1 MNILIFEREDEHK
14 IMPFQMTHLH
24 IAKNIYQRFPETIRD
39 LSQFYLGN
47 VAPDAVHN
55 RVGYISDYK
64 KASHLCVGD
73 ERWGMI
79 TNNDEW
85 IESVLEFLSKNKNSD
100 NYNFILGYSCH
111 VLSDV
116 YNNIAVWTPFRLEY
130 PNELTK
136 GYGGLYHQESE
147 KVEIE
152 LALRDDN
159 KENFWVHLEKAKSTN
174 LNDIIFAEEIEK
186 HKENILHNWYKDKER
201 QDTSSNK
208 LVTIE
213 STMNFVEDAI
223 NFIVSKLR
231 NLR

>member
-1 MNILIFEREDEHK
+1 
-14 IMPFQMTHLH
+14 MPFQMTHLH
-24 IAKNIYQRFPETIRD
+24 IAKNIYQRFPETIKD
-39 LSQFYLGN
+39 LSQFYLGT

-73 ERWGMI
+73 ERWGML

-85 IESVLEFLSKNKNSD
+85 VESVLEFLYKNKNSD

-111 VLSDV
+111 VLSDI

-152 LALRDDN
+152 LALREDN
-159 KENFWVHLEKAKSTN
+159 KENFWTHLQKAKSTS

-186 HKENILHNWYKDKER
+186 HKENILYNWYKDKKH

-213 STMNFVEDAI
+213 STMNFVEDAT
-223 NFIVSKLR
+223 NFIVSKLN

>member
-1 MNILIFEREDEHK
+1 
-14 IMPFQMTHLH
+14 MPFQMTHLH
-24 IAKNIYQRFPETIRD
+24 IAKNIHQLFPETIKD
-39 LSQFYLGN
+39 LSQFYLGT

-55 RVGYISDYK
+55 RAGYISDYK

-73 ERWGMI
+73 ERWGML
-79 TNNDEW
+79 TNNDKW
-85 IESVLEFLSKNKNSD
+85 IESVLEFLYKNKNSD

-111 VLSDV
+111 VLSDI

-130 PNELTK
+130 PDELTK

-152 LALRDDN
+152 LALREEN
-159 KENFWVHLEKAKSTN
+159 KDNFWVHLEKAKSTS

-186 HKENILHNWYKDKER
+186 HKENILYNWYKDKEH
-201 QDTSSNK
+201 QDISSNK

-213 STMNFVEDAI
+213 STMNFVEDAT
-223 NFIVSKLR
+223 NFIVSKII

>member
-1 MNILIFEREDEHK
+1 
-14 IMPFQMTHLH
+14 MTHLY
-24 IAKNIYQRFPETIRD
+24 IAKNIYQRFPETIKD
-39 LSQFYLGN
+39 LSQFYLGT

-55 RVGYISDYK
+55 RAGYISDYK

-73 ERWGMI
+73 ERWGMV

-85 IESVLEFLSKNKNSD
+85 IESILEFLYKNENSH

-111 VLSDV
+111 VLSDI
-116 YNNIAVWTPFRLEY
+116 YNNIAVWTPFRLRY
-130 PNELTK
+130 PNELAK

-147 KVEIE
+147 KVDIE
-152 LALRDDN
+152 LAMREENRD
-159 KENFWVHLEKAKSTN
+159 NFWVHLEKAKSTG

-186 HKENILHNWYKDKER
+186 QKENILYNWYKDKEHP
-201 QDTSSNK
+201 DISSNK

-213 STMNFVEDAI
+213 STMNFVEDAT
-223 NFIVSKLR
+223 NFIASIII

>member
-1 MNILIFEREDEHK
+1 
-14 IMPFQMTHLH
+14 MPFQMTHLH
-24 IAKNIYQRFPETIRD
+24 IAKNIHQLFPETIKD
-39 LSQFYLGN
+39 LSQFYLGT

-55 RVGYISDYK
+55 RAGYISDYK

-73 ERWGMI
+73 ERWGML
-79 TNNDEW
+79 TNNDKW
-85 IESVLEFLSKNKNSD
+85 IESVLEFLYKNKNSD

-111 VLSDV
+111 VLSDI

-130 PNELTK
+130 PDELAK

-152 LALRDDN
+152 LALREEN
-159 KENFWVHLEKAKSTN
+159 KDNFWVHLEKAKSTS

-186 HKENILHNWYKDKER
+186 HKENILYNWYKDKEH
-201 QDTSSNK
+201 QDISSNK

-213 STMNFVEDAI
+213 STMNFVEDAT
-223 NFIVSKLR
+223 NFIVSKII

>member
-1 MNILIFEREDEHK
+1 
-14 IMPFQMTHLH
+14 MPFQMTHLH
-24 IAKNIYQRFPETIRD
+24 IAKNIHNLFPETTKD
-39 LSQFYLGN
+39 LSQFYLGT

-55 RVGYISDYK
+55 RAGYISDYK

-73 ERWGMI
+73 ERWGML

-85 IESVLEFLSKNKNSD
+85 IESVLEFLYKNKNSD

-111 VLSDV
+111 VLSDI
-116 YNNIAVWTPFRLEY
+116 YNNIAVWTPFRLKY
-130 PNELTK
+130 PDELTK

-152 LALRDDN
+152 LALREEN
-159 KENFWVHLEKAKSTN
+159 KDNFWVHLEKAKSTS

-186 HKENILHNWYKDKER
+186 HKENILYNWYKDKEH
-201 QDTSSNK
+201 QDISSNK

-213 STMNFVEDAI
+213 STMNFVEDAT
-223 NFIVSKLR
+223 NFIVSKII

>member
-1 MNILIFEREDEHK
+1 
-14 IMPFQMTHLH
+14 MPFQMTHLH
-24 IAKNIYQRFPETIRD
+24 IAKNIHQLFPETIKD
-39 LSQFYLGN
+39 LSQFYLGT

-55 RVGYISDYK
+55 RAGYISDYK

-73 ERWGMI
+73 ERWGML

-85 IESVLEFLSKNKNSD
+85 IESVLEFLYKNKNSD

-111 VLSDV
+111 VLSDI

-130 PNELTK
+130 PDELTK

-152 LALRDDN
+152 LALREEN
-159 KENFWVHLEKAKSTN
+159 KDNFWVHLEKAKSTS

-186 HKENILHNWYKDKER
+186 HKENILYNWYKDKEH
-201 QDTSSNK
+201 QDISSNK

-213 STMNFVEDAI
+213 STMNFVEDAT
-223 NFIVSKLR
+223 NFIVSKII

>member
-1 MNILIFEREDEHK
+1 
-14 IMPFQMTHLH
+14 MPFQMTHLH
-24 IAKNIYQRFPETIRD
+24 IGKNIHKLFPETIKD
-39 LSQFYLGN
+39 LSQFYLGT

-55 RVGYISDYK
+55 RAGYISDYK

-73 ERWGMI
+73 ERWGML

-85 IESVLEFLSKNKNSD
+85 IESVLEFLYKNKNSD
-100 NYNFILGYSCH
+100 NYDFILGYSCH
-111 VLSDV
+111 VLSDI

-130 PNELTK
+130 PDELTK

-152 LALRDDN
+152 LALRDEN
-159 KENFWVHLEKAKSTN
+159 KDNFWVHLEKAKSTS

-186 HKENILHNWYKDKER
+186 HKENILYNWYKDKEH
-201 QDTSSNK
+201 QDISSNR

-213 STMNFVEDAI
+213 STMNFVEDAS
-223 NFIVSKLR
+223 NFIVSKII